1 MIPMDIPEW
10 IPAFITSYA
19 SGRNYRSILSP
30 YGDDLKLLHAVRE
43 GITAVEA
50 VAITDTRPAGTAER
64 IEIIQG
70 DPVSLLSGCT
80 RRFDLILLFPPSHQ
94 GTGSANPNR
103 EEAETVN
110 NPPYDEHILTLAD
123 LISDTGALIAIVH
136 SGFFWNKTIIGQ
148 LSESGLFCE
157 AALTLTQDRSL
168 QVQENDQLLIIM
180 RRGEREMMMAG
191 ELTPERAR
199 HEILIRNLKQQ
210 KNGKRPE
217 LGYFIRRSEYRSLH
231 EILLEE
237 QVRRL
242 AEEHGTPRVPFS
254 GITRS
259 ITIGACGTLQDAGR
273 RIYLPFS
280 PAAPPVISHEDLS
293 VPPSDAACIL
303 LRTGTVEPEYLIHFF
318 RTELGR
324 GIRELVMRRAETI
337 HRFASTLAETEIYL
351 PPPQIQ
357 AEVIAINASIES
369 ARDRLTSIQRALW
382 MRPHSTRSVLG
393 QLERLR
399 EGEGITEWME
409 NLPFPLASI
418 LWIYHAERSPA
429 KKVGHLLHFFEASA
443 EFIAGI
449 LLSALY
455 PIMRSEG
462 IDLLDEN
469 PEFRDIYMNA
479 TFRSWIILCRRAGR
493 QVRKKIARDGGYVD
507 MARLF
512 GNPDREFIDMVTS
525 KRLFALLDE
534 VADLRNDWKGHGG
547 ITGKRDDEEQLAT
560 LERLLE
566 RFREGVRD
574 RFNHLRVIL
583 PGAAVYRDGIF
594 SCQVQSVTG
603 TRARFPDMSITSLIP
618 LDTGSLFLY
627 SGKGGEPMKILPF
640 FRLIFHPETGEPAW
654 YFYNRIEGRRVR
666 WISYHYEP
674 ESEFEEED
682 EEVYTMLR
690 DLGLIT
696 GE

>member
-1 MIPMDIPEW
+1 MIQMDVPEW
-10 IPAFITSYA
+10 IPTFIISYA
-19 SGRNYRSILSP
+19 SGRNYRSILSSS
-30 YGDDLKLLHAVRE
+30 GDNLKLLSVVKE
-43 GITAVEA
+43 GIGAAEL
-50 VAITDTRPAGTAER
+50 VAMADTPATGSADE
-64 IEIIQG
+64 IEVIVG
-70 DPVSLLSGCT
+70 DPVSILNGCT
-80 RRFDLILLFPPSHQ
+80 RVFDFVLLFPPNPASVPDLLFA
-94 GTGSANPNR
+94 SALR
-103 EEAETVN
+103 
-110 NPPYDEHILTLAD
+110 
-123 LISDTGALIAIVH
+123 ISDSGALIALVH
-136 SGFFWNKTIIGQ
+136 ADFFRDSTIIQ
-148 LSESGLFCE
+148 KLSESGFFCE
-157 AALTLTQDRSL
+157 AALTLRLNSSL
-168 QVQENDQLLIIM
+168 QSEKEEELLIII
-180 RRGEREMMMAG
+180 RRGEREMIMAG
-191 ELTPERAR
+191 ELTQDVERHR
-199 HEILIRNLKQQ
+199 ILLQNLQSQ
-210 KNGKRPE
+210 KNGKRTE
-217 LGYFIRRSEYRSLH
+217 LGIFIRRSQYRSLH

-237 QVRRL
+237 RISKL
-242 AEEHGTPRVPFS
+242 AEEHGAPRVPFS

-259 ITIGACGTLQDAGR
+259 ISTGACGTLQDAGR
-273 RIYLPFS
+273 RIYLPYS

-303 LRTGTVEPEYLIHFF
+303 LRPGTVEPVYLIRFF
-318 RTELGR
+318 QTELGQ
-324 GIRELVMRRAETI
+324 GIRELVMRRSRTI
-337 HRFASTLAETEIYL
+337 QHFASTLAETEIYL

-369 ARDRLTSIQRALW
+369 AKDRLGSIQRELW

-409 NLPFPLASI
+409 TLPFPLASI
-418 LWIYHAERSPA
+418 LWIYHAEGTPA
-429 KKVGHLLHFFEASA
+429 KKVSHLLNFFEASA

-449 LLSALY
+449 LLSALD
-455 PIMRSEG
+455 PIMRGEE

-493 QVRKKIARDGGYVD
+493 QIRKKIAGDNGYD
-507 MARLF
+507 EMAGLF

-566 RFREGVRD
+566 RFREGIRD
-574 RFNHLRVIL
+574 RFSHLRVIL

-594 SCQVQSVTG
+594 SCQVLSVTG
-603 TRARFPDMSITSLIP
+603 TRTRFPGMSITSLIP
-618 LDTGSLFLY
+618 LDSESLYLY
-627 SGKGGEPMKILPF
+627 SGRGGEPMKILPF

-654 YFYNRIEGRRVR
+654 YFYNRIEGMRVR
-666 WISYHYEP
+666 WISYHYEAD
-674 ESEFEEED
+674 SEFEEED
-682 EEVYTMLR
+682 KEVYEMLK
-690 DLGLIT
+690 DCGLIT

>member
-1 MIPMDIPEW
+1 MDVPKW
-10 IPAFITSYA
+10 IPAFILSYA
-19 SGRNYRSILSP
+19 SGRIFRSILSP
-30 YGDDLKLLHAVRE
+30 YPDDIRLISTIKE
-43 GITAVEA
+43 GIAADEA
-50 VAITDTRPAGTAER
+50 VAITATPPVGSAEG

-70 DPVSLLSGCT
+70 DPVSILDSCI
-80 RRFDLILLFPPSHQ
+80 RRFDLILLFPHNPASVLDLLPA
-94 GTGSANPNR
+94 SA
-103 EEAETVN
+103 
-110 NPPYDEHILTLAD
+110 HLL
-123 LISDTGALIAIVH
+123 SDSGALIALVH
-136 SGFFWNKTIIGQ
+136 AGFFRDNTIIEE

-157 AALTLTQDRSL
+157 AALTLTEDSPFQT
-168 QVQENDQLLIIM
+168 QKKEQMLIII

-191 ELTPERAR
+191 ELTPDAAR
-199 HEILIRNLKQQ
+199 HEILLQNLDGQ

-217 LGYFIRRSEYRSLH
+217 LGFFIRRREYRSIE

-237 QVRRL
+237 HISKL
-242 AEEHGTPRVPFS
+242 AEEHGAPRVPFS

-259 ITIGACGTLQDAGR
+259 ITTGACGTVQDTGR

-293 VPPSDAACIL
+293 VPPSDATCIL

-318 RTELGR
+318 QTELGR

-369 ARDRLTSIQRALW
+369 TRDRLGTIQRKLW

-393 QLERLR
+393 PLERLR
-399 EGEGITEWME
+399 EGEGIIEWME
-409 NLPFPLASI
+409 TLPFPLASI
-418 LWIYHAERSPA
+418 LWIYHAEGSPS

-455 PIMRSEG
+455 PIMRSDA

-469 PEFRDIYMNA
+469 PEFRDIYRNT

-493 QVRKKIARDGGYVD
+493 QVRRKIAGDSGYD
-507 MARLF
+507 EMAQLF

-566 RFREGVRD
+566 RFREGIRD

-603 TRARFPDMSITSLIP
+603 TRARFPGMSITTLIP

-640 FRLIFHPETGEPAW
+640 FRLIFHSETGEPAW

-666 WISYHYEP
+666 WISYHYEA
-674 ESEFEEED
+674 ESGFEED
-682 EEVYTMLR
+682 NEEVYTMLR